1 MKKPSVKKTKPKQL
15 DQTPS
20 AKKNIYPTLK
30 KKASKIAKIIH
41 HKILQQ
47 KKKTRSKTSKKS
59 KKKKEIAAIFSSN
72 IGSEERYQRDSDPEG
87 GLRTVRRCPAAAPRI
102 RYAKGDGRA
111 NLEETTMTI

>member
-47 KKKTRSKTSKKS
+47 KKNTFKNIKKIQ
-59 KKKKEIAAIFSSN
+59 KKKEIAAIFSSN
-72 IGSEERYQRDSDPEG
+72 IGSEECYLRDSDPEG